1 MNLTSELEDLR
12 SRLKSA
18 EAETLEAQQK
28 IDEMTAKE
36 TALEMQTILLNAQI
50 GDLERLINDS
60 DEQLSEDMT
69 VMKAVRDAITKLKET
84 SEITMGQASL
94 TSSRVQMA
102 DNMYELAS
110 RAKFNAEV
118 EILDELERKIAS
130 LRARLKP

>member
-69 VMKAVRDAITKLKET
+69 VMKAVRDAISKLKET